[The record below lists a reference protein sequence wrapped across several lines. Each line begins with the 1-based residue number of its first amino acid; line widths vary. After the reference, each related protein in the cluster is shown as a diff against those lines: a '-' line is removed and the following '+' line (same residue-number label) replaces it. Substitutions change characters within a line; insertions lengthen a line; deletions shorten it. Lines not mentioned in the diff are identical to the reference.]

1 MNIAIEK
8 VWKIGFTLAF
18 AAAGILLGGHNPA
31 SAQELVSSADA
42 DESDYYSRAAPFSG
56 SWNYR
61 GNWFDED
68 EACGHWTNPNGQ
80 PVIRCSLPIKSSA
93 TVTAKGNQG
102 LESYLHPRALAFR
115 EFVDERLSTKWFC
128 LPPSLP
134 ASLDGMTHIFDFLY
148 STELRITHSYYWDT
162 RVVWMDGRRHP
173 GGAERFYNGHSIG
186 RFEGED
192 LVIETTNF
200 LFDPDGLDDHL
211 HLPSS
216 PLKKVTER
224 YRPVD
229 DDTMLLNI
237 TVEDPLFLL
246 KPFSW
251 TIELAKAQNRP
262 EGVYNCDTEFN
273 FAEIDGAMRD
283 PYANADRT
291 RMGERPGDT
300 RSRD

>member
-1 MNIAIEK
+1 M
-8 VWKIGFTLAF
+8 LF
-18 AAAGILLGGHNPA
+18 AVSIPA
-31 SAQELVSSADA
+31 SAQELVSANDA
-42 DESDYYSRAAPFSG
+42 DESDYYDKAAPFSG

-80 PVIRCSLPIKSSA
+80 PVIRCSLPVKSSA
-93 TVTAKGNQG
+93 SVVAKGNQG

-134 ASLDGMTHIFDFLY
+134 ASLDGMTHIFDFVY

-186 RFEGED
+186 RFDGND
-192 LVIETTNF
+192 LIIETTNF

-224 YRPVD
+224 YRVVD
-229 DDTMLLNI
+229 NDTLLLTI
-237 TVEDPLFLL
+237 SVEDPLFLL
-246 KPFSW
+246 KPYSW
-251 TIELAKAQNRP
+251 TIELAKAQTRP

-283 PYANADRT
+283 PYANVNRT
-291 RMGERPGDT
+291 GLGSRTGDT
-300 RSRD
+300 RNRN